1 MSDRNPELGGLEI
14 PDLDLEPVV
23 SKRPAPSA
31 PRGVPAAVP
40 VSGKPSQGRE
50 LDLEAGPGIQLSSGS
65 TSAHG
70 SSAFGAGFGESS
82 FGGDDDDFELVA
94 TGASVELLGSTPAQE
109 PARQAPGPSWPT
121 GRTRASDQLPVDP
134 MEVTLLADY
143 GAVPRN
149 AVLTPMYAYRVLSRR
164 SVLQRAKR
172 EQHAALAQAEAE
184 RDGALAQLAHEL
196 RPHLEASDV
205 FRRLLEPVREIE
217 RLAGERS
224 AALSQADEGFR
235 EQMGKFDQEL
245 GQLGE
250 ALTRISAV
258 VAERSKAAELTQD
271 ALARAEAKHKRVQIE
286 IRGVMDV
293 ARQLVGPAGGD
304 IPPAQAAQ
312 LAQLQ
317 ARAAALEPELAGA
330 KAAHAAS
337 SASLGEA
344 QSELRRIEGQSRQVQ
359 RQKAAA
365 GGSLEQQLSARAA
378 GVSEA
383 QGQRI
388 QALAEVA
395 RAVLASRCS
404 MPVPDATLE
413 ALRQHDARVEAQAVR
428 LEMHVRALDSHDREK
443 VRQGIIVTLSALGIV
458 MLAIVLKAVL

>member
-1 MSDRNPELGGLEI
+1 MSDRNPPHGVLEV

-23 SKRPAPSA
+23 STRPAPSA
-31 PRGVPAAVP
+31 PRAVPAPAPASV
-40 VSGKPSQGRE
+40 GTY
-50 LDLEAGPGIQLSSGS
+50 A
-65 TSAHG
+65 
-70 SSAFGAGFGESS
+70 
-82 FGGDDDDFELVA
+82 GDDDDFELVA

-109 PARQAPGPSWPT
+109 SARQAPGQSWPT
-121 GRTRASDQLPVDP
+121 GRTRAGDQLPVDP
-134 MEVTLLADY
+134 MEVTLVADY
-143 GAVPRN
+143 GPAPRN

-164 SVLQRAKR
+164 SALQRAVK
-172 EQHAALAQAEAE
+172 ELHAAMSQQEAE
-184 RDGALAQLAHEL
+184 RDGALAQLAQEL
-196 RPHLEASDV
+196 RPSLEASEV
-205 FRRLLEPVREIE
+205 FRRLLEPLREIE
-217 RLAGERS
+217 RLAGDRN

-235 EQMGKFDQEL
+235 QQMGKFDQEL

-250 ALTRISAV
+250 AMAGISAV
-258 VAERSKAAELTQD
+258 VAERSNAVELTQN

-286 IRGVMDV
+286 IRGVLDV
-293 ARQLVGPAGGD
+293 ARQVVGPAGGD

-330 KAAHAAS
+330 KAAHATS
-337 SASLGEA
+337 SASLAEVQA
-344 QSELRRIEGQSRQVQ
+344 ELRRIEGQSRQLQ

-365 GGSLEQQLSARAA
+365 SGSLAQQLSARAA

-383 QGQRI
+383 EGQRI

-395 RAVLASRCS
+395 RAVLQARGS

-428 LEMHVRALDSHDREK
+428 LETHVRALDSHDREK
-443 VRQGIIVTLSALGIV
+443 VRQGITIMLSALGIV
-458 MLAIVLKAVL
+458 VLAIVLKAVL